1 MQRAIKLIF
10 TIMTANWWTIRKTDY
25 LIETS
30 SVLPI
35 QLDYDLKISIV
46 RKAKELPPDC

>member
-1 MQRAIKLIF
+1 MYAKSYK
-10 TIMTANWWTIRKTDY
+10 ANFHHYDSWTIRKTHY

-35 QLDYDLKISIV
+35 QLDYELKISIV
-46 RKAKELPPDC
+46 RKVKEVPPDC